1 MEANISCIPYQP
13 HNHIVNS
20 TLVGVSEVLLSVK
33 DVKVRKTTFLLLEF
47 LSLVNDFLPMKC
59 KDLTK

>member
-20 TLVGVSEVLLSVK
+20 PLVGVSEVLLSVK

-47 LSLVNDFLPMKC
+47 LSLVNDFYQ
-59 KDLTK
+59 